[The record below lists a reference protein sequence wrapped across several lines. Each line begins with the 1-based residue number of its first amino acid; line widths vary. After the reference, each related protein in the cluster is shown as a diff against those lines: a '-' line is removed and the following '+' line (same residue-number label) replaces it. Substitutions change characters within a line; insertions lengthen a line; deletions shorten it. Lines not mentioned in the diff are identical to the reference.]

1 MNELTE
7 SEIVFDERYEYSSNG
22 YQTLY
27 SEDEIFYSIY
37 FCIFARLT
45 NRQFFVVYFVYK
57 ERELINKFYLRKEF
71 QKLTKEDFDYMTDA
85 KIIRT
90 SNPKCDRKK
99 LFILPEEHKPLFSNL
114 SNEEGD
120 FPILDFLQYIAL
132 GNRNKS
138 IFPNEL
144 LTNLVLN
151 EAQTPFDSI
160 YCLGDLVGDL
170 E

>member
-57 ERELINKFYLRKEF
+57 EKELINKFYLRQTVEN
-71 QKLTKEDFDYMTDA
+71 LIEEDFDYMTGA
-85 KIIRT
+85 KIVRT
-90 SNPKCDRKK
+90 SMPKYVWRKM
-99 LFILPEEHKPLFSNL
+99 FILPEEYKPVFNSFSD
-114 SNEEGD
+114 SQDD
-120 FPILDFLQYIAL
+120 FSLLNFLDYIAL
-132 GNRNKS
+132 GNRNKT

-151 EAQTPFDSI
+151 EAQTSFDSI
-160 YCLGDLVGDL
+160 YCVGDL